1 MDAAC
6 ETSTAKR
13 LTSTKGQGQCGSP
26 AQSMGSK
33 PTCPPGWWC
42 EPRPRK
48 VGQGHAPPCRSH
60 RTGIRGKGSRT
71 CWQPC
76 SRARR
81 NQGECTRTRVRSP
94 WCCQEWRWGS
104 KAHPSIPAPA
114 HGHCP
119 CGSSPKNQGSQD
131 CHQHL
136 LQAEHHL
143 HHQTQEARSTTDSS
157 PMPPRLGCQ
166 QWSPR
171 QSSWAVGAF
180 GINPKNKNLQPLQT
194 LTPQKLCVREI
205 ICIHVWWVAKCFVV
219 LTVAAFIYTKLLIG
233 VFQDY
238 IYLISSGTWSKPA
251 MLSPVENF
259 VDVCCSQT
267 NTTFHFRDTH
277 KNWP

>member
-1 MDAAC
+1 MCWIMAVSHHPFGKIGDFLTQPQLRNASWERGQRRNLHTFGQPYRGAMDAC
-6 ETSTAKR
+6 ETSIAKR

-48 VGQGHAPPCRSH
+48 VGQGRAPPCRSH

-81 NQGECTRTRVRSP
+81 SQGECTRTRVQSP
-94 WCCQEWRWGS
+94 WCCQRWRWGS
-104 KAHPSIPAPA
+104 KAHPSIPAPT
-114 HGHCP
+114 HGRCP

-136 LQAEHHL
+136 LQAEHHR
-143 HHQTQEARSTTDSS
+143 HHLTQEARSTRDSS

-166 QWSPR
+166 RWSPG
-171 QSSWAVGAF
+171 QSSWAVGAS
-180 GINPKNKNLQPLQT
+180 GINPKNT
-194 LTPQKLCVREI
+194 
-205 ICIHVWWVAKCFVV
+205 A
-219 LTVAAFIYTKLLIG
+219 
-233 VFQDY
+233 
-238 IYLISSGTWSKPA
+238 
-251 MLSPVENF
+251 
-259 VDVCCSQT
+259 
-267 NTTFHFRDTH
+267 
-277 KNWP
+277 